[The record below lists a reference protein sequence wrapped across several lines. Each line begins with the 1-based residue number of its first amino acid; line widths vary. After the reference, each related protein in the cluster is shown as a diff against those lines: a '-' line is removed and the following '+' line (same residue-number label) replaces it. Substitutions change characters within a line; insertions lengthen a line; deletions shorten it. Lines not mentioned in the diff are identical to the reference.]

1 MFSSLV
7 GASIF
12 DPELRFI
19 NMVLS
24 SAISNGMTYSSPRLQ
39 KHLTCTILTS
49 GSVKAVCVC
58 THCTVS

>member
-1 MFSSLV
+1 MFISLV

-24 SAISNGMTYSSPRLQ
+24 SAISNGLTYSSPIQQ

-49 GSVKAVCVC
+49 GCVKVVCVC
-58 THCTVS
+58 THSTVS